1 MSNDGSTAS
10 PMSREDDDRQKPAE
24 AELGPGSIDKIR
36 EILFGTQVR
45 DYDRRLSG
53 LEDRLLKELAAMQ
66 EETRRRFDAFE
77 SYMRNEVDALSVRL
91 KSAQQH
97 REEMNEDWA
106 RRLAETGRGLE
117 RNVSQLDQQTA
128 QAQRDLRQQILDQS
142 KSLSE
147 EIRQKYS
154 ELAGI
159 LAREAQGLRAD
170 KTDRS
175 ALSSF
180 FSEIAKRLDQEP
192 G

>member
-10 PMSREDDDRQKPAE
+10 PMSREDDDRQRPAD
-24 AELGPGSIDKIR
+24 ADTSPGSIDKIR
-36 EILFGTQVR
+36 DILFGSQVR

-53 LEDRLLKELAAMQ
+53 LEDRLLKELSAMQ
-66 EETRRRFDAFE
+66 EETRRRFDSFE
-77 SYMRNEVDALSVRL
+77 NYVRNEVDALSVRL

-159 LAREAQGLRAD
+159 LAREAQGLRAE

-180 FSEIAKRLDQEP
+180 FSEIAKRLEQEP